1 MGLAGRLLAMTRRAE
16 PTEEETRLALG
27 KALRALRDE
36 VGITQEQLAAR
47 LNVDP
52 TFVGRLERGQRGA
65 HWRTIRRILTALD
78 MSVTQFASAVEDAER
93 EARRPTRN
101 R

>member
-1 MGLAGRLLAMTRRAE
+1 MTRRAE
-16 PTEEETRLALG
+16 PTDEETRLALG

-36 VGITQEQLAAR
+36 VGITQEQLAGR

-52 TFVGRLERGQRGA
+52 TFIGRLERGQRGA
-65 HWRTIRRILTALD
+65 HWRTIRRILAALD
-78 MSVTQFASAVEDAER
+78 MKPSHFASAIEAAER
-93 EARRPTRN
+93 EARRPAHN

>member
-1 MGLAGRLLAMTRRAE
+1 VVKRHAE
-16 PTEEETRLALG
+16 PTDEETRLALG

-36 VGITQEQLAAR
+36 VGITQEQLAGL

-65 HWRTIRRILTALD
+65 HWRTIRRILAALD
-78 MSVTQFASAVEDAER
+78 MGVAQFASAIEDAER
-93 EARRPTRN
+93 ETRRTMRVRSPA
-101 R
+101 